1 MTTRQS
7 NEQIKDMRAIQHRFE
22 DVVDRQEEL
31 EGRLEM
37 IENTLQAVAEE
48 QGLSIGG
55 ACTDCEQSLLVIDN
69 GRLSCPVCDTKRQ
82 L

>member
-1 MTTRQS
+1 MNSHRS
-7 NEQIKDMRAIQHRFE
+7 DGRRRRVRAIQHRLE
-22 DVVDRQEEL
+22 DVIDRQEEL
-31 EGRLEM
+31 DGRLEM

-55 ACTDCEQSLLVIDN
+55 ACTDCGQSLLVIEN
-69 GRLSCPVCDTKRQ
+69 GRLSCPVCGNQRQ

>member
-1 MTTRQS
+1 MTSQQPERR
-7 NEQIKDMRAIQHRFE
+7 EVRAIQHRLK
-22 DVVDRQEEL
+22 DVCDRQEEL
-31 EGRLEM
+31 DGRLEM

-55 ACTDCEQSLLVIDN
+55 ACTDCERSLLVIED
-69 GRLSCPVCDTKRQ
+69 GRLSCPVCDTQRQ